1 MGDICSSYVSRGQFG
16 AFFFI
21 YLFHFIRA
29 STLLPVGGVLRSRA
43 HRASGSSRSSHAV
56 GRAAPNGTVLPL
68 RR

>member
-1 MGDICSSYVSRGQFG
+1 MSRAGNLEL
-16 AFFFI
+16 FFLNLFI
-21 YLFHFIRA
+21 SFHPREYIAAGRWCA
-29 STLLPVGGVLRSRA
+29 RSRA